1 MTPHDETP
9 HNGAHAAD
17 SNAAASKPLFA
28 DRYIT
33 GDVVAARTLT
43 DMKGE
48 AVPLP
53 DPHRLIHLQ
62 FRRFAGCPICNLH
75 LRSFAL
81 RADEIAAAGVREV
94 IVFHSHAEELIP
106 AESDVPFPVIPDPEK
121 KLYVEFRVGTSWRS
135 VMAPAA
141 MASVP
146 RAAWLATKR
155 RFTVGAPLPVRPATN
170 GRIGLPADF
179 LITPDRHVAAVKYG
193 EHSGDSWSV
202 DEVLAEAA
210 AVPGQL

>member
-1 MTPHDETP
+1 MTPQDETA
-9 HNGAHAAD
+9 HNGAHAAGP
-17 SNAAASKPLFA
+17 KPPFA

-33 GDVVAARTLT
+33 GDVVATRTLT

-94 IVFHSHAEELIP
+94 IVFHSYAEELKP
-106 AESDVPFPVIPDPEK
+106 AESDVPFPVIPDPQK
-121 KLYVEFRVGTSWRS
+121 KLYTEFRVGTSWRS
-135 VMAPAA
+135 VTAPAA
-141 MASVP
+141 MATVP

-155 RFTVGAPLPVRPATN
+155 RFTIGAPLPVRPATN
-170 GRIGLPADF
+170 GRTGLPADF
-179 LITPDRHVAAVKYG
+179 LITPDGHVAAVKYG

-202 DEVLAEAA
+202 DEVLNQAA
-210 AVPGQL
+210 AVSGQP

>member
-1 MTPHDETP
+1 MTPQDEAP
-9 HNGAHAAD
+9 HNGAHAAGP
-17 SNAAASKPLFA
+17 KPPFA

-33 GDVVAARTLT
+33 GDVVATRTLT

-53 DPHRLIHLQ
+53 DPNRLIHLQ

-75 LRSFAL
+75 LRSFVL

-94 IVFHSHAEELIP
+94 IVFHSYAEELIP
-106 AESDVPFPVIPDPEK
+106 AESDVPFPVIPDPQK

-135 VMAPAA
+135 VTAPAA
-141 MASVP
+141 MATVP

-155 RFTVGAPLPVRPATN
+155 RFTIGAPLPVRPATN
-170 GRIGLPADF
+170 GRTGLPADF
-179 LITPDRHVAAVKYG
+179 LITPDGHIAAVKYG
-193 EHSGDSWSV
+193 EHSSDSWSV
-202 DEVLAEAA
+202 DEVLAQAA
-210 AVPGQL
+210 AVSGQL

>member
-1 MTPHDETP
+1 MTHDDNAP
-9 HNGAHAAD
+9 LAGASDARRTGPPEA
-17 SNAAASKPLFA
+17 NVNRVIVG
-28 DRYIT
+28 DRMQSRI
-33 GDVVAARTLT
+33 LT
-43 DMKGE
+43 DMTGQPV
-48 AVPLP
+48 ALP
-53 DPHRLIHLQ
+53 DPRQLIHLQ

-81 RADEIAAAGVREV
+81 RTQEITDAGVKEV
-94 IVFHSHAEELIP
+94 IVFHSHAQELVLT
-106 AESDVPFPVIPDPEK
+106 ESDVPFPVIGDPDK

-155 RFTVGAPLPVRPATN
+155 RLTIGAPLPVRPATN

-179 LITPDRHVAAVKYG
+179 LITPDGRVAALKYG
-193 EHSGDSWSV
+193 EHSGDAWSV
-202 DEVLAEAA
+202 DDVLAAAA
-210 AVPGQL
+210 AVTSQHE